1 MQITRVELRNIKNHA
16 DAAWDFNP
24 GVVAICGP
32 NGAGKT
38 TILEAIAWA
47 LFDHLDYNRE
57 DFVRR
62 GAKKGQVT
70 VGFTSNRDGREY
82 HVSRDTGGGYF
93 VYDPVTKTRLIEQ
106 KNQVVPFLKQEI
118 GVSPETDLAA
128 LFKSTIGVPQ
138 GTFTYDFTLA
148 PAPRKKVFDQI
159 LKVEEYRDASDHL
172 KETLRHIEGRI
183 TETDR
188 NLAAAEGELKNYDE
202 TKRRHDET
210 ADRLRTLD
218 AEWQAVV
225 TERDQ
230 AAQEVAAFDQL
241 QQQIVAQRSV
251 IERLQIR
258 ADSAREKL
266 AAAQFAAEAA
276 RHAASIV
283 AAARA
288 GYENYLS
295 ATRTFTELERDR
307 VQRDEWRGQSAQTER
322 ELMTAR
328 VQVER
333 ARERL
338 AEIAQAR
345 LTLAAMTEQVARQ
358 AQLDARL
365 AQLREARGEAQ
376 GIQRSLGALDRELKK
391 LRDRYTVISR
401 HLETAEKQQTQAERA
416 DALEDE
422 RRLLDAELREKE
434 LSLNNYKAKR
444 ELLDTLRRELSRL
457 QAECEETQRELARL
471 EPFADAATQLAER
484 EAQQQR
490 DADQLAQLKA
500 EVQRDSEMIASLES
514 GGVCPLLTEKCL
526 NLKPGE
532 SLDGRFR
539 RGLEQRRQEITRLQQ
554 EITSLAAE
562 VKRWRA
568 AAADAAR
575 LPKLREDQ
583 TRLAA
588 AIAERQQQL
597 AKAEDEVAL
606 GRTVSD
612 GEIKQLKNKRLALE
626 ALLNDAREAQRQYS
640 QAEPLRRELAQV
652 KAEGSAKKNDREE
665 LDKRLRRLGDIEAQ
679 LAAAQ
684 AELDS
689 LNDPHG
695 RAAALSQLIS
705 READHQRE
713 AETAERRA
721 AEVAAQLEQINAALE
736 AFATLDA
743 RMAEA
748 GALRAASQHDYQAFI
763 ANEKAAATVTAC
775 EREVAT
781 IAADSAEAEAA
792 LMTARQQLQQLE
804 TDYNAELHQRAQ
816 GKLAQSRDRATQ
828 LATQLEHLREQF
840 TDLQAQL
847 VAFEAVRQRM
857 REERAA
863 KEKAVRLQATADFIR
878 DILLK
883 AAPFITETWLLSIS
897 HEANQLFR
905 EITSRYDV
913 TLRWS
918 GDYEITL
925 EEEGRDRPFAS
936 LSGGEQMAA
945 ALSVRLALL
954 RQLSEINLAFFD
966 EPTTNLDEE
975 RRRSLAQQI
984 GRIKAFQQLFVISHD
999 DSFESFTDQVI
1010 TLEGKTDG

>member
-16 DAAWDFNP
+16 EAAWDFNP

-57 DFVRR
+57 DFIRR

-82 HVSRDTGGGYF
+82 HVSRDTSGGYF
-93 VYDPVTKTRLIEQ
+93 VYDPISKARIYEQ

-118 GVSPETDLAA
+118 GVPPETDLAA

-148 PAPRKKVFDQI
+148 PAPRKKIFDQI

-183 TETDR
+183 TEADR

-202 TKRRHDET
+202 TKRRHDDI
-210 ADRLRTLD
+210 ADRLSTLD
-218 AEWQAVV
+218 AELQAVI
-225 TERDQ
+225 TTRDQ
-230 AAQEVAAFDQL
+230 AAQEVAACDQL
-241 QQQIVAQRSV
+241 QQQLIAQRSV
-251 IERLQIR
+251 VERLQISV
-258 ADSAREKL
+258 DNTSEKL
-266 AAAQFAAEAA
+266 VAAQSAVEAA

-288 GYENYLS
+288 GHENYLT
-295 ATRTFTELERDR
+295 ATRTFTELERER
-307 VQRDEWRGQSAQTER
+307 GQRDELRTQSAQTER

-328 VQVER
+328 LQVER
-333 ARERL
+333 AGERL

-345 LTLAAMTEQVARQ
+345 LALDAMTEQVSQ
-358 AQLDARL
+358 QTQLDARL
-365 AQLREARGEAQ
+365 AQLREARGEAHSL
-376 GIQRSLGALDRELKK
+376 QRSLDALDRELKR
-391 LRDRYTVISR
+391 LRDRYTDISR
-401 HLETAEKQQTQAERA
+401 RFEAAEQQQTLAERA

-422 RRLLDAELREKE
+422 RRLLDEELREKE
-434 LSLNNYKAKR
+434 LSLNNYKVKR

-457 QAECEETQRELARL
+457 QAECEESQRELARL
-471 EPFADAATQLAER
+471 EPFADAPAQLAEC
-484 EAQQQR
+484 ETQQQR
-490 DADQLAQLKA
+490 EAEQLAQLKA
-500 EVQRDSEMIASLES
+500 EIQRDSEMIASLES

-539 RGLEQRRQEITRLQQ
+539 RGLEQRRQELTRRQT
-554 EITSLAAE
+554 ETTARTAE

-568 AAADAAR
+568 AAAEAAR
-575 LPKLREDQ
+575 LPKLRADE
-583 TRLAA
+583 TRLTA

-597 AKAEDEVAL
+597 AKAEDEAAL

-652 KAEGSAKKNDREE
+652 TAEGSTKKSDREE
-665 LDKRLRRLGDIEAQ
+665 LDKRHRRLGDIEAQ
-679 LAAAQ
+679 LAATQ
-684 AELDS
+684 AELDA
-689 LNDPHG
+689 LNDPRG

-705 READHQRE
+705 REAGHQRE
-713 AETAERRA
+713 AEIAERRA
-721 AEVAAQLEQINAALE
+721 AEVTAQLEQLNAALE

-743 RMAEA
+743 RLAEA

-763 ANEKAAATVTAC
+763 AHEKAAATLAAC
-775 EREVAT
+775 EREAAT
-781 IAADSAEAEAA
+781 IAADSAKAETA
-792 LMTARQQLQQLE
+792 LTTARQQLQQLE
-804 TDYNAELHQRAQ
+804 TAYNAEHHQRAQ
-816 GKLAQSRDRATQ
+816 AQLAQSRDRATQ
-828 LATQLEHLREQF
+828 LSTQLEHLREQF
-840 TDLQAQL
+840 TGLQAQL
-847 VAFEAVRQRM
+847 VAFEAVRQRV
-857 REERAA
+857 REELAA
-863 KEKAVRLQATADFIR
+863 REKALRLQATADFIR
-878 DILLK
+878 DLLLK
-883 AAPFITETWLLSIS
+883 AAPFITDTWLLSIS

-925 EEEGRDRPFAS
+925 EEAGRDRPFAN

-945 ALSVRLALL
+945 ALAVRLALL